1 MGVLSFLPSGTYL
14 SASIR
19 PKNCPSGQ
27 ENETSEIIKIKV
39 VWGAIYP
46 DRNVDMSI
54 IDYLES

>member
-19 PKNCPSGQ
+19 PKKCPSGQ

-46 DRNVDMSI
+46 ERNVDMSI